1 METKDFKESFDD
13 LAIAHGFERQFGAWF
28 KESTE
33 CILGLILVKSNFS
46 RLYYL
51 RIKVNL
57 RHAFG
62 REFEKN
68 KEWVKHDIANILVG
82 PSKEFDDL
90 FDLEKE
96 MSKDDRTKLMERLFS
111 TDIQCLTEKL
121 LYRDGIIE
129 LYKTGQIFLLPA
141 IKVELGTN

>member
-1 METKDFKESFDD
+1 M
-13 LAIAHGFERQFGAWF
+13 AIANGFERHFGAWF

-33 CILGLILVKSNFS
+33 SILVLILVKSNFS

-51 RIKVNL
+51 GIKVNL

-68 KEWVKHDIANILVG
+68 KEWVKHDIANVLVG

-96 MSKDDRTKLMERLFS
+96 MPKDDRLKLMDRLFR
-111 TDIQCLTEKL
+111 TDIQRLTEKL
-121 LYRDGIIE
+121 LSREGIIE

-141 IKVELGTN
+141 VKVELGTD